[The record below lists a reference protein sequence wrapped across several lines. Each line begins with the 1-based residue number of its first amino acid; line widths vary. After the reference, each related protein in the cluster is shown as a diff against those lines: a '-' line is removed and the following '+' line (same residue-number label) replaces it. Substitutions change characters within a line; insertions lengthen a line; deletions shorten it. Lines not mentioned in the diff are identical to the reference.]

1 MNMIKRHCV
10 KFSMNKLKY
19 YSFEELL
26 NMEHNIFSL
35 TGPCKSCD
43 WPLSLTETEA
53 VPPFSESYIRNW

>member
-1 MNMIKRHCV
+1 M